1 MTIMRWPLTLA
12 VLPLVATVVGPSA
25 FSFQPPDPA
34 LADSM
39 AEKLQSISEGE
50 AGPDG
55 IEVSQEEFNAYIVHH
70 LGHQLPEGVI
80 EPWVRF
86 NEGLIWAGAELDLDI
101 LRARMPESSM
111 SQFLSGRVPVEL
123 SATLKAEGGV
133 GRIELQT
140 VTLSGIPL
148 PAAFVEELVTANTK
162 TPDRPNGIRMDEP
175 FALPYEIESVRTLE
189 GRLALRRRLVTEK

>member
-1 MTIMRWPLTLA
+1 MATMRWPLPL
-12 VLPLVATVVGPSA
+12 VLPLVAVIVGQGTSL
-25 FSFQPPDPA
+25 QPPDPA

-39 AEKLQSISEGE
+39 AEKLRSISEGDV
-50 AGPDG
+50 GPEG
-55 IEVSQEEFNAYIVHH
+55 IEVSQEEFNAFLVHH
-70 LGHQLPEGVI
+70 IGHQLPEGVI
-80 EPWVRF
+80 GPWVRF
-86 NEGLIWAGAELDLDI
+86 TEGLIWAGAQLDLDI

-148 PAAFVEELVTANTK
+148 PAAFVQELVTANTK

-175 FALPYEIESVRTLE
+175 FKLPYEIDSVQTLE
-189 GRLALRRRLVTEK
+189 GRLLLRRRPRTEK